1 MAKRFTWIRVASLA
15 LLFSGLSS
23 SVWAHQYDVPVPNLA
38 ERMQLAKTGS
48 CAQCAL
54 TDADL
59 SYKRLSGADL
69 INATLHSTNFMRS
82 DLTGAR
88 FVGAD
93 LTSANFIW
101 ADVNQADFTDA
112 NLKGALMSEVKNI
125 EGAVFCRTT
134 MPDGSLNNVGC

>member
-1 MAKRFTWIRVASLA
+1 MKKCFSNLAVTLA
-15 LLFSGLSS
+15 LTSLSGL
-23 SVWAHQYDVPVPNLA
+23 VMAHQYDVPVPNLA
-38 ERMQLAKTGS
+38 ERMKLAETGS
-48 CAQCAL
+48 CPQCAL

-69 INATLHSTNFMRS
+69 NGATLHSTNFMRS

-93 LTSANFIW
+93 LTAANFIW

-112 NLKGALMSEVKNI
+112 NLNGALMVEVKNI
-125 EGAVFCRTT
+125 SGAVFCRTT
-134 MPDGSLNNVGC
+134 MPDGSLNNAGC

>member
-1 MAKRFTWIRVASLA
+1 M
-15 LLFSGLSS
+15 
-23 SVWAHQYDVPVPNLA
+23 AHQYDVPVPNLA

-59 SYKRLSGADL
+59 SYKRLAGADL
-69 INATLHSTNFMRS
+69 NGASLHSTNFMRS
-82 DLTGAR
+82 DLTSAR

-93 LTSANFIW
+93 LTAANFIW
-101 ADVNQADFTDA
+101 ADVHKADFTDA

-125 EGAVFCRTT
+125 QGAVFCRTT
-134 MPDGSLNNVGC
+134 MPDGSLNNAGC